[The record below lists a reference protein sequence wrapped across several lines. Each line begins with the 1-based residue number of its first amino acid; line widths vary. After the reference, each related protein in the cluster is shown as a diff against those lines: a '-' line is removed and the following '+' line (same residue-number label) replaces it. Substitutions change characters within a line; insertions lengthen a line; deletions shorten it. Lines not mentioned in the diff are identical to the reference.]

1 MKDPEDKISKSLNI
15 NKKLSDSVNSTL
27 AKIQEIETNIQ
38 KIDIVD
44 QDYEETR
51 QNLRDLV
58 DMCKKTLESML
69 NLADGMESPK
79 AYSVAAEL
87 LRTAIDANYRLMELH
102 KLAKSTQNEKVQKAT
117 NITNNSII
125 VSNTKDVMEMIKQSK
140 MNKKEGD
147 GNGKEKN

>member
-1 MKDPEDKISKSLNI
+1 
-15 NKKLSDSVNSTL
+15 
-27 AKIQEIETNIQ
+27 
-38 KIDIVD
+38 
-44 QDYEETR
+44 
-51 QNLRDLV
+51 
-58 DMCKKTLESML
+58 
-69 NLADGMESPK
+69 
-79 AYSVAAEL
+79 
-87 LRTAIDANYRLMELH
+87 MELH